1 MRSFVLQKSVET
13 SRIQKLPAPD
23 ATQSASGQKNSARD
37 LVERADVLLLADG
50 PIPAMRCFKLTL
62 VARQSPTRS

>member
-1 MRSFVLQKSVET
+1 MRPHIAALHLFYCS
-13 SRIQKLPAPD
+13 SRDLERLLGLRLGVRAELLD
-23 ATQSASGQKNSARD
+23 D

>member
-50 PIPAMRCFKLTL
+50 PIPTNGLGLK
-62 VARQSPTRS
+62 